1 MKKFDSVYN
10 AVRYIK
16 SELPNVGEYDQ
27 LYLMMNT
34 YSDEVYVTEDKDVLE
49 KIIERD
55 WCDCGCDTEPD
66 SHVEDYKIWAYET
79 SENAER
85 WERLYRNYKPTLL
98 SKSHIRE
105 QKTQSEK
112 LLQAL
117 RCQDGREGIE

>member
-1 MKKFDSVYN
+1 MEKFDSIYK

-49 KIIERD
+49 KIIEQD

-85 WERLYRNYKPTLL
+85 WEELYRNYKPTLL
-98 SKSHIRE
+98 SKSHIRG
-105 QKTQSEK
+105 QKNPVGEVIASFTVS
-112 LLQAL
+112 
-117 RCQDGREGIE
+117 RW